1 MMPVSPFRED
11 EMGERVPEK
20 AGLRLWR
27 AGFFFVGLGLAAA
40 FYGGFTLFAGNM
52 PEEEAAALSV
62 TASPVLWNPDDWEE
76 KQTGK
81 LRFIAGLEL
90 SSDNPDFGGLSG
102 LWISPDGAALLAVT
116 DQGNWLSAR
125 PVHTGIA
132 LSALEAARL
141 APLRG
146 PDGQALEGKA
156 MQDAEGL
163 ALGGTLACVSFERVH
178 RISCYTHEDGTIGPY
193 AADMDIGALKETLPA
208 NGGLEALASLPGK
221 EGAPALL
228 AIGEKPNDDGV
239 MPAAFLSAEGL
250 APAAIK
256 AEPPFSITDAAF
268 TAKGDLILLERRY
281 SPLSGV
287 GLRMRRIKA
296 DALNQK
302 EPLTGEELLNV
313 GQSYTIDNMEGLAI
327 RETAEGRLFLYLISD
342 DNFSAAQ
349 RTLLLQFE
357 LIE

>member
-1 MMPVSPFRED
+1 
-11 EMGERVPEK
+11 MGERVPEK
-20 AGLRLWR
+20 AGRQFWR

-52 PEEEAAALSV
+52 PKDEAAALSV
-62 TASPVLWNPDDWEE
+62 TASPVLWNPEDWEE

-90 SSDNPDFGGLSG
+90 STDNPDFGGLSG
-102 LWISPDGAALLAVT
+102 LWISPDGTALLAVT

-132 LSALEAARL
+132 LSALEAVRL

-146 PDGQALEGKA
+146 PGGLPLEGKA

-163 ALGGTLACVSFERVH
+163 TLGGGLACVSFERVH
-178 RISCYTHEDGTIGPY
+178 RISCYTDEEGVIGPY
-193 AADMDIGALKETLPA
+193 AADMDIGGLKETLPL
-208 NGGLEALASLPGK
+208 NGGLEALTILPGK
-221 EGAPALL
+221 ETPPVLL
-228 AIGEKPNDDGV
+228 AIGEKAGEDGA
-239 MPAAFLSAEGL
+239 MPAAFLSAAGVKN
-250 APAAIK
+250 AAIRGK
-256 AEPPFSITDAAF
+256 EPFSITDAAF

-287 GLRMRRIKA
+287 GLRLRRIKA
-296 DALNQK
+296 GALN
-302 EPLTGEELLNV
+302 EEGPLAGEELLNV